1 MDLPQVIFL
10 EQTCGACP
18 SQWEGKLADG
28 RGIYIRFRYGRLT
41 LTFFEGDEY
50 CAAPDETMQCH
61 LVWESDD
68 EWDGV
73 MDTSEMMGHTN
84 LLVNWQG
91 INAHT
96 LQSFWT
102 DYSEN

>member
-1 MDLPQVIFL
+1 MDLPQVISL

-18 SQWEGKLADG
+18 SQWEGRLADG
-28 RGIYIRFRYGRLT
+28 RGIYIRFRHGRLT
-41 LTFFEGDEY
+41 LTFFEGDDFVTADFNKEVR
-50 CAAPDETMQCH
+50 H
-61 LVWESDD
+61 LVWESDN